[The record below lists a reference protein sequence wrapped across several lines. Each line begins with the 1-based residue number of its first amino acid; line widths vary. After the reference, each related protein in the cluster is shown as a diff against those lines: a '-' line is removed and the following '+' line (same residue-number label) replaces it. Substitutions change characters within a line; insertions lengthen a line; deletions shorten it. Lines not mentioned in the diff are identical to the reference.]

1 MLTTLAILTTT
12 SLAMPTY
19 DDLTLE
25 PKGAVTAK
33 LGYFPV
39 PITISAIKPS
49 QVKKEPKYKSTPQY
63 GTIKVG
69 NGPKNIFVI
78 ALDEPKDSDYK
89 IYIDKNQDGDLTND
103 GDGAWSS
110 KRDGQRPMYGVMDV
124 TLRASYGTDKVET
137 SSSDYTIGL
146 YRFVRKG
153 EYPLFSYRE
162 SSRGGMTSVDGKMHK
177 VLVVENDCDGV
188 FNKSAKDADTASKSK
203 PVWMQVDIL
212 DNGKPEM
219 VDARA
224 PFSLNGKA
232 YEAMISVDG
241 SKVWI
246 ESTFKPVPVLVAK
259 AAPPKPL
266 LKAGAPAPEFTAIKY
281 GGGDMKLSDYKGQVV
296 VLDFWAT
303 WCGPCQAS
311 MPHIES
317 VYKSVKDQGVVVL
330 GVCVWDDKSEYEKW
344 VPANQSKYS
353 FQFAFDPAGRD
364 SKTSIAGSKF
374 NVSGIP
380 TTYIIDKDGK
390 VADAIVGFEDKDKRV
405 EEALKKLGVKVD

>member
-1 MLTTLAILTTT
+1 MLTTLALLTTT
-12 SLAMPTY
+12 SLVTPKL

-25 PKGAVTAK
+25 PKGAVTAR

-39 PITISAIKPS
+39 PITISATKPS
-49 QVKKEPKYKSTPQY
+49 QIKKEPKYKSTPQY

-69 NGPKNIFVI
+69 NGPKSIFVI
-78 ALDEPKDSDYK
+78 ALDEPKGSDFK

-103 GDGAWSS
+103 GDGAWNT
-110 KRDGQRPMYGVMDV
+110 KREGQRPMYGVLDV

-146 YRFVRKG
+146 YRFVREG
-153 EYPLFSYRE
+153 ENPLFSYRE

-177 VLVVENDCDGV
+177 VLLVENDADGV
-188 FNKSAKDADTASKSK
+188 FNKSAKDADAAAKSK
-203 PVWMQVDIL
+203 PVWMQVDIN

-246 ESTFKPVPVLVAK
+246 ESTFKPVPVLAAK

-266 LKAGAPAPEFTAIKY
+266 LKAGAVAPEFTAIKY
-281 GGGDMKLSDYKGQVV
+281 GGGDLKLSDYRGQVV

-303 WCGPCQAS
+303 WCGPCQMS

-317 VYKSVKDQGVVVL
+317 VYKAVKDQGVVVL
-330 GVCVWDDKSEYEKW
+330 GVCVWDEKDLYEKW
-344 VPANQSKYS
+344 VPANKEKYS
-353 FQFAFDPAGRD
+353 FQFAFDPAAKNT
-364 SKTSIAGSKF
+364 SSSIAMKLF
-374 NVSGIP
+374 NVNGIP

-390 VADAIVGFEDKDKRV
+390 VADAIVGYEEKDKRV